1 MSDQDIAMLLKG
13 KNAEFADK
21 ILSNVSAQRRIEIR
35 EEFRIMG
42 PIPRR
47 DVDEAAKAFLTWFRQ
62 CREEGRILLLDDKD
76 VIL

>member
-21 ILSNVSAQRRIEIR
+21 VLSNVSAQRRIEIQ
-35 EEFRIMG
+35 EEVRIMG
-42 PIPRR
+42 PVPRR
-47 DVDEAAKAFLTWFRQ
+47 DADEATKAFLTWFRQ
-62 CREEGRILLLDDKD
+62 CREEGRILLIDDED